1 MDDSAFRNSSN
12 TDNMS
17 PKSVN
22 PPTQFADSST
32 QFAQRDIEQL
42 SPVDEEEEEHNNS
55 RIQVT
60 DIDNVDVDD
69 RNNNSSI
76 QFYPEHHT
84 ISSSESK
91 SVCINILQGGT
102 SRDNLLESD
111 YADEDNSHNMTMH
124 KTDSTEYCS
133 LLTPDLRRFASRV
146 HNGNTTPRRSKLT
159 FNDDS
164 LSNIPESSLQEK
176 ILRLNSNFVPKS
188 YIPLHIQ
195 SPPVGKLENMAS
207 LTSSTGRRERK
218 KSKYNFD
225 VTNTSLPTT
234 PIARNTKIRKF
245 AWLSGEDDD
254 DLGYNETA
262 VMESPTDFGGKV
274 KYVNLSDGRK
284 TETHLSTDESIMKN
298 SMLSNESKVI
308 DDSTANRVS
317 VENVRNVTVCG
328 ASGSVFTDRNSFLR

>member
-1 MDDSAFRNSSN
+1 MDDSAFRNYSN
-12 TDNMS
+12 NDIIS
-17 PKSVN
+17 PSSVN

-42 SPVDEEEEEHNNS
+42 SPVDEEDEPNNS

-60 DIDNVDVDD
+60 DIDNVDD
-69 RNNNSSI
+69 RNNNSSV

-84 ISSSESK
+84 ISTSESK
-91 SVCINILQGGT
+91 SVCINLSEGGT

-111 YADEDNSHNMTMH
+111 YADEDTSQNMTMH

-133 LLTPDLRRFASRV
+133 LLTPDLRRFASRI
-146 HNGNTTPRRSKLT
+146 HNGNTTPKRSKLM

-164 LSNIPESSLQEK
+164 LNNIPESSLQEK
-176 ILRLNSNFVPKS
+176 ILRLNSNFTPKS

-207 LTSSTGRRERK
+207 LSNSAGRRDVK

-225 VTNTSLPTT
+225 VTNTSMPTT

-262 VMESPTDFGGKV
+262 VIETPTTFRGKLKSV
-274 KYVNLSDGRK
+274 DLPNDRK
-284 TETHLSTDESIMKN
+284 TELTNVSADDSSVKN
-298 SMLSNESKVI
+298 SMLSCESKII
-308 DDSTANRVS
+308 DDSTASRVS
-317 VENVRNVTVCG
+317 VENVRNATVCG

>member
-12 TDNMS
+12 TENNS
-17 PKSVN
+17 PSCVN

-32 QFAQRDIEQL
+32 QFTNLDIEQL
-42 SPVDEEEEEHNNS
+42 SPVDEEDELNNS
-55 RIQVT
+55 KIQ
-60 DIDNVDVDD
+60 DIDIVDD

-84 ISSSESK
+84 ISTSESK
-91 SVCINILQGGT
+91 SACINVSDGGS

-111 YADEDNSHNMTMH
+111 YADEDTTQNMTMH

-133 LLTPDLRRFASRV
+133 LLTPDLRRFASRI

-176 ILRLNSNFVPKS
+176 ILRLNSNFTPKS

-195 SPPVGKLENMAS
+195 SPPIGKIENMPS
-207 LTSSTGRRERK
+207 LTNSASRRDRN

-262 VMESPTDFGGKV
+262 VIESPNVFRGKV
-274 KYVNLSDGRK
+274 KSVDLSDGRK
-284 TETHLSTDESIMKN
+284 TEVGNFSADNSSTKN

-308 DDSTANRVS
+308 NDSTASRVS